1 VAEDSNQ
8 PVIIVKKKGKGH
20 GAGHHGGAWKVA
32 YADFVTA
39 MMAFFL
45 LLWLLNVT
53 TDDQKKGI
61 AQYFTPESVSRST
74 SGSGGILGGSSMAPG
89 AMPRDSAGLVMG
101 IPLAPT
107 GEQSDQEAPDQTK
120 PPENVK
126 NPDPDAEEL
135 AAAIK
140 QSEAEDNKT
149 ADKDKEKDND
159 KDFQGTLTN
168 EQLQKALA
176 EKEQK
181 DFQQAEAEIRQAI
194 QEMPDLKPLQ
204 QNLIIDNTPEGLRI
218 QIVDQQKTAMF
229 PVGSPN
235 PNQQMQELMG
245 LIAKVV
251 KQLPNPI
258 SVTGHTDSLPYP
270 PGAQY
275 TNWELSSDR
284 ANASRRALI
293 EGGLTP
299 DRIKF
304 VSGKA
309 DTDPLFKD
317 NPADPRN
324 RRISIVLLR
333 DVPAGSGTAPTAPA
347 PGSSAADTPAAPAGA
362 PAAAPGAPA
371 PTSAPITPAATGNP
385 AVPSPTQARRPVRG

>member
-1 VAEDSNQ
+1 VAEETNHAS
-8 PVIIVKKKGKGH
+8 VIIVKKVKGH

-89 AMPRDSAGLVMG
+89 AMPRDAAGLVMG

-107 GEQSDQEAPDQTK
+107 GEQSDQEAPDKTP
-120 PPENVK
+120 PPENTP

-140 QSEAEDNKT
+140 EAEAT
-149 ADKDKEKDND
+149 DKDAGGKP
-159 KDFQGTLTN
+159 GTPDLQNAT
-168 EQLQKALA
+168 QSDLQKALA
-176 EKEQK
+176 EKEDK
-181 DFQQAEAEIRQAI
+181 EFAKAEFDLRQAI
-194 QEMPDLKPLQ
+194 QDVPELRPLQ
-204 QNLIIDNTPEGLRI
+204 DNLIVDRTPEGLRI
-218 QIVDQQKTAMF
+218 QIVDQQKVAMF

-235 PNQQMQELMG
+235 PNEQMRELMG
-245 LIAKVV
+245 LIARVV
-251 KQLPNPI
+251 KQLPNPV
-258 SVTGHTDSLPYP
+258 SVTGYTDSLPYP

-284 ANASRRALI
+284 ANASRRALV
-293 EGGLTP
+293 EGGLTA
-299 DRIKF
+299 DRIKY
-304 VSGKA
+304 VTGKA
-309 DTDPLFKD
+309 ETEPLFKE

-324 RRISIVLLR
+324 RRISVVLLR
-333 DVPAGSGTAPTAPA
+333 DAPL
-347 PGSSAADTPAAPAGA
+347 PGPAAPATN
-362 PAAAPGAPA
+362 PASAAP
-371 PTSAPITPAATGNP
+371 PAATPTP
-385 AVPSPTQARRPVRG
+385 ASAPAVTPGVPSPSQVRRAARG

>member
-1 VAEDSNQ
+1 MAEESNQ

-20 GAGHHGGAWKVA
+20 GSHHGGAWKVA

-107 GEQSDQEAPDQTK
+107 GEQSDQDAPDQTK

-140 QSEAEDNKT
+140 DSDTDKAS
-149 ADKDKEKDND
+149 DKDKDKDND
-159 KDFQGTLTN
+159 KDLQGLTKD
-168 EQLQKALA
+168 ELQKALA
-176 EKEQK
+176 DKEEKEFK
-181 DFQQAEAEIRQAI
+181 QAEAELRQAI
-194 QEMPDLKPLQ
+194 QDVPDLRPLQ
-204 QNLIIDNTPEGLRI
+204 QNLIIDKTPEGLRI
-218 QIVDQQKTAMF
+218 QIVDQQKNAMF

-235 PNQQMQELMG
+235 PNPQMEALMG
-245 LIAKVV
+245 LIARVV
-251 KQLPNPI
+251 KTLPNPI

-284 ANASRRALI
+284 ANASRRALLA
-293 EGGLTP
+293 GGLTP
-299 DRIKF
+299 DRIKY
-304 VSGKA
+304 VTGKA
-309 DTDPLFKD
+309 DTDPLFQD
-317 NPADPRN
+317 AADPRN

-333 DVPAGSGTAPTAPA
+333 DVPLDGIAPA
-347 PGSSAADTPAAPAGA
+347 AGAKTGDASAA
-362 PAAAPGAPA
+362 PAAAPAAPAAPA
-371 PTSAPITPAATGNP
+371 PATTGDP
-385 AVPSPTQARRPVRG
+385 AVPSPSQARRPVRG

>member
-1 VAEDSNQ
+1 MAEESNQ

-20 GAGHHGGAWKVA
+20 GGHHGGAWKVA

-126 NPDPDAEEL
+126 NPDPNAEEL
-135 AAAIK
+135 EAAI
-140 QSEAEDNKT
+140 QQAEANKGP
-149 ADKDKEKDND
+149 DKDDKGQAAND
-159 KDFQGTLTN
+159 KDLQGLTKD
-168 EQLQKALA
+168 QLQKALA
-176 EKEQK
+176 EKEAK
-181 DFQQAEAEIRQAI
+181 EFKQAEAEIRQAI
-194 QEMPDLKPLQ
+194 QQAPDLRPLQ
-204 QNLIIDNTPEGLRI
+204 KSLVIDNTPEGLRI
-218 QIVDQQKTAMF
+218 QIVDQQKYAMF

-235 PNQQMQELMG
+235 PNPQMQALMG
-245 LIAKVV
+245 LIARVV
-251 KQLPNPI
+251 KQLPNPV

-293 EGGLTP
+293 EGGLSA
-299 DRIKF
+299 DRIKY
-304 VSGKA
+304 VTGKA
-309 DTDPLFKD
+309 DTEPLFKD

-333 DVPAGSGTAPTAPA
+333 DVPLAGAK
-347 PGSSAADTPAAPAGA
+347 AADAKTGAGPATGAAAASPTTKPTTNA
-362 PAAAPGAPA
+362 PAAAPPVV
-371 PTSAPITPAATGNP
+371 PATGIGDP
-385 AVPSPTQARRPVRG
+385 AVPSPSQARRPVRG

>member
-1 VAEDSNQ
+1 MAEETNQ
-8 PVIIVKKKGKGH
+8 PIIIVKKKGKGH
-20 GAGHHGGAWKVA
+20 GAHHGGAWKVA

-107 GEQSDQEAPDQTK
+107 GEQSDAEAPDKTA
-120 PPENVK
+120 PPENVQ

-140 QSEAEDNKT
+140 EANADGQKQNDK
-149 ADKDKEKDND
+149 DKDKEFGFD
-159 KDFQGTLTN
+159 KDLQGLTK
-168 EQLQKALA
+168 EELQKALA
-176 EKEQK
+176 AKEEKE
-181 DFQQAEAEIRQAI
+181 FQQAADTIRQAI
-194 QEMPDLKPLQ
+194 QEVPDLKPLQ
-204 QNLIIDNTPEGLRI
+204 ENLIIDKTPEGLRI

-229 PVGSPN
+229 PVGSPS
-235 PNQQMQELMG
+235 PNEQMRQLMG

-270 PGAQY
+270 AGAQY

-293 EGGLTP
+293 EGGLSP
-299 DRIKF
+299 DRIKY
-304 VSGKA
+304 VQGKA
-309 DTDPLFKD
+309 ETEPLFKD

-324 RRISIVLLR
+324 RRISVVLLR
-333 DVPAGSGTAPTAPA
+333 DVPLDG
-347 PGSSAADTPAAPAGA
+347 AAPAGA
-362 PAAAPGAPA
+362 APAGAAATPGATPPGGPAAAPARPANAAPA
-371 PTSAPITPAATGNP
+371 TSPS
-385 AVPSPTQARRPVRG
+385 VPSPSQARRQVRG

>member
-1 VAEDSNQ
+1 MAEESNQ
-8 PVIIVKKKGKGH
+8 PVIVVKKKGKGH
-20 GAGHHGGAWKVA
+20 GGHHGGAWKVA

-74 SGSGGILGGSSMAPG
+74 SGSGGILGGSSMSPG

-107 GEQSDQEAPDQTK
+107 GEQSDQEAPDKTA

-140 QSEAEDNKT
+140 EAQ
-149 ADKDKEKDND
+149 ADKNSNGGADNQD
-159 KDFQGTLTN
+159 LQGASQ

-176 EKEQK
+176 EKQEQQFNK
-181 DFQQAEAEIRQAI
+181 AEHDLRQAI
-194 QEMPDLKPLQ
+194 QDVPELRPLQ
-204 QNLIIDNTPEGLRI
+204 ENLLIDKTPEGLRI
-218 QIVDQQKTAMF
+218 QIVDQQKNAMF
-229 PVGSPN
+229 PTGSPV
-235 PNQQMQELMG
+235 PNEKMQELMS
-245 LIAKVV
+245 LIARVV
-251 KQLPNPI
+251 KQLPNP
-258 SVTGHTDSLPYP
+258 VYVAGHTDSLPYP
-270 PGAQY
+270 QGAQY

-293 EGGLTP
+293 EGGLSP
-299 DRIKF
+299 DRIKY
-304 VSGKA
+304 VTGKA

-333 DVPAGSGTAPTAPA
+333 DQLVAGATAAPGDAPAGRP
-347 PGSSAADTPAAPAGA
+347 PAAP
-362 PAAAPGAPA
+362 PAAAQPG
-371 PTSAPITPAATGNP
+371 TPAGP
-385 AVPSPTQARRPVRG
+385 AIPSPAQARRPARG

>member
-1 VAEDSNQ
+1 MAEESNQ
-8 PVIIVKKKGKGH
+8 PVIVVKKKGKGH
-20 GAGHHGGAWKVA
+20 GGHHGGAWKVA

-74 SGSGGILGGSSMAPG
+74 SGSGGILGGSSMSPG

-107 GEQSDQEAPDQTK
+107 GEQSDQEAPDKTA

-140 QSEAEDNKT
+140 EAQ
-149 ADKDKEKDND
+149 ADKNSNGGTDNQD
-159 KDFQGTLTN
+159 LQGASQ

-176 EKEQK
+176 EKQEQQFNK
-181 DFQQAEAEIRQAI
+181 AEHDLRQAI
-194 QEMPDLKPLQ
+194 QDVPELRPLQ
-204 QNLIIDNTPEGLRI
+204 ENLLIDKTPEGLRI
-218 QIVDQQKTAMF
+218 QIVDQQKNAMF
-229 PVGSPN
+229 PTGSPV
-235 PNQQMQELMG
+235 PNEKMQELMS
-245 LIAKVV
+245 LIARVV
-251 KQLPNPI
+251 KQLPNP
-258 SVTGHTDSLPYP
+258 VYVAGHTDSLPYP
-270 PGAQY
+270 QGAQY

-293 EGGLTP
+293 EGGLSP
-299 DRIKF
+299 DRIKY
-304 VSGKA
+304 VTGKA

-333 DVPAGSGTAPTAPA
+333 DQLVAGATAAPGDAPAGQP
-347 PGSSAADTPAAPAGA
+347 PAAP
-362 PAAAPGAPA
+362 PAAAQPG
-371 PTSAPITPAATGNP
+371 TPAGP
-385 AVPSPTQARRPVRG
+385 AIPSPAQARRPARG

>member
-1 VAEDSNQ
+1 MAEETNQ

-20 GAGHHGGAWKVA
+20 SAHHGGAWKVA

-89 AMPRDSAGLVMG
+89 AMPRDAAGLVMG

-107 GEQSDQEAPDQTK
+107 GEQSDQEAPDKTP
-120 PPENVK
+120 PPENVQ

-140 QSEAEDNKT
+140 EANAEAKQN
-149 ADKDKEKDND
+149 DKDKDKDND
-159 KDFQGTLTN
+159 KDLQGLTN
-168 EQLQKALA
+168 EELQKALA
-176 EKEQK
+176 AREEKEFTK
-181 DFQQAEAEIRQAI
+181 AESELRQAI
-194 QEMPDLKPLQ
+194 QEVPELKPLQ
-204 QNLIIDNTPEGLRI
+204 ENLIIDRTPEGLRI
-218 QIVDQQKTAMF
+218 QIVDQQKNAMF

-235 PNQQMQELMG
+235 PNEQMRQLMT
-245 LIAKVV
+245 LIARVV
-251 KQLPNPI
+251 KQLPNPV
-258 SVTGHTDSLPYP
+258 SVTGHTDSLAYK

-284 ANASRRALI
+284 ANASRRALL

-299 DRIKF
+299 DRIKY
-304 VSGKA
+304 VTGKA
-309 DTDPLFKD
+309 ETEPLFSD

-324 RRISIVLLR
+324 RRISVVLLR
-333 DVPAGSGTAPTAPA
+333 DVQVPGAAAG
-347 PGSSAADTPAAPAGA
+347 AAPAGA
-362 PAAAPGAPA
+362 TAPAAPTAAPVTPASAPA
-371 PTSAPITPAATGNP
+371 GGP
-385 AVPSPTQARRPVRG
+385 AVPSPSQVRRAVRG

>member
-8 PVIIVKKKGKGH
+8 APVIIVKKKGKGH
-20 GAGHHGGAWKVA
+20 GAHHGGAWKVA

-89 AMPRDSAGLVMG
+89 AMPRDAAGLVMG

-107 GEQSDQEAPDQTK
+107 GEQSDQEAPDKTA
-120 PPENVK
+120 PPENVP

-140 QSEAEDNKT
+140 EAE
-149 ADKDKEKDND
+149 ADSKNNPSGGVGGQDTGATGQQQDLQNATPAE
-159 KDFQGTLTN
+159 
-168 EQLQKALA
+168 LQKALA
-176 EKEQK
+176 QKEEKEFQK
-181 DFQQAEAEIRQAI
+181 AENEVRQAI
-194 QEMPDLKPLQ
+194 QDIPELRPLQ
-204 QNLIIDNTPEGLRI
+204 DNLIIDRTPEGLRI
-218 QIVDQQKTAMF
+218 QIVDQQKYAMF
-229 PVGSPN
+229 PTGSPN
-235 PNQQMQELMG
+235 PNDQMRELMT
-245 LIAKVV
+245 LIAKAV
-251 KQLPNPI
+251 KTLPNPI

-270 PGAQY
+270 KGAQY

-293 EGGLTP
+293 DGGLPP
-299 DRIKF
+299 DRVKF

-309 DTDPLFKD
+309 DAEPLFKE

-333 DVPAGSGTAPTAPA
+333 DVPLDGPAPTALPPGATPAGSTASAA
-347 PGSSAADTPAAPAGA
+347 PGAPAGA
-362 PAAAPGAPA
+362 PAAAPRP
-371 PTSAPITPAATGNP
+371 PAATPTQG
-385 AVPSPTQARRPVRG
+385 VPSPSQARRATRG

>member
-1 VAEDSNQ
+1 VAEETNQ

-120 PPENVK
+120 PPENVQ
-126 NPDPDAEEL
+126 NPDPDAEEI

-140 QSEAEDNKT
+140 QSETQDNKT
-149 ADKDKEKDND
+149 ADKDKEHDND
-159 KDFQGTLTN
+159 KDFQGNISN

-194 QEMPDLKPLQ
+194 QEVPDLKPLQ

-235 PNQQMQELMG
+235 PNTQMQELMS

-293 EGGLTP
+293 EGGLAA
-299 DRIKF
+299 DRIKY

-309 DTDPLFKD
+309 ETDPLFKD

-333 DVPAGSGTAPTAPA
+333 DVPLEAKTAPTAPV
-347 PGSSAADTPAAPAGA
+347 PGSSAATPPAAPGGPRV
-362 PAAAPGAPA
+362 PAAAPTAAPA
-371 PTSAPITPAATGNP
+371 SSGNP

>member
-1 VAEDSNQ
+1 MAEETNQ

-20 GAGHHGGAWKVA
+20 GAHHGGAWKVA

-89 AMPRDSAGLVMG
+89 AMPRDAAGLVMG

-107 GEQSDQEAPDQTK
+107 GEQSDQEAPDKTP
-120 PPENVK
+120 PPENVQ

-135 AAAIK
+135 AAAIREANADSK
-140 QSEAEDNKT
+140 Q
-149 ADKDKEKDND
+149 ADKDKDKDND
-159 KDFQGTLTN
+159 KDLQGLSK
-168 EQLQKALA
+168 EELQKALA
-176 EKEQK
+176 AREEKEFQK
-181 DFQQAEAEIRQAI
+181 AETELRQAI
-194 QEMPDLKPLQ
+194 QEVPELKPLQ
-204 QNLIIDNTPEGLRI
+204 ENLIIDRTPEGLRI

-229 PVGSPN
+229 PIGSPN
-235 PNQQMQELMG
+235 PNEQMRQLMN

-251 KQLPNPI
+251 KQLPNPV
-258 SVTGHTDSLPYP
+258 SVTGHTDSLAYKA
-270 PGAQY
+270 GAQY

-284 ANASRRALI
+284 ANASRRALV

-299 DRIKF
+299 DRIKY
-304 VSGKA
+304 VTGKA
-309 DTDPLFKD
+309 ETEPLFTD

-333 DVPAGSGTAPTAPA
+333 DVPV
-347 PGSSAADTPAAPAGA
+347 PGAAAAAPAGA
-362 PAAAPGAPA
+362 AAPAAAPAA
-371 PTSAPITPAATGNP
+371 TPTSAPAGGP
-385 AVPSPTQARRPVRG
+385 AVPSPSQARRQVRG

>member
-1 VAEDSNQ
+1 VADESNQ

-20 GAGHHGGAWKVA
+20 GAHHGGAWKVA

-120 PPENVK
+120 PPENVQ
-126 NPDPDAEEL
+126 NPDPDAEEI

-140 QSEAEDNKT
+140 QSESQDNKT
-149 ADKDKEKDND
+149 ADKDKDKDND
-159 KDFQGTLTN
+159 KDFQGN
-168 EQLQKALA
+168 ISNAQLQKALA

-194 QEMPDLKPLQ
+194 QQVPDLKPLQ

-218 QIVDQQKTAMF
+218 QIVDQQKSAMF

-235 PNQQMQELMG
+235 PNQQMQELMS

-284 ANASRRALI
+284 ANASRRALLD
-293 EGGLTP
+293 GGLTA

-317 NPADPRN
+317 PADPRN

-333 DVPAGSGTAPTAPA
+333 DVPLGSGPAPTAPT
-347 PGSSAADTPAAPAGA
+347 PGSAAATPPAGAAPA
-362 PAAAPGAPA
+362 
-371 PTSAPITPAATGNP
+371 SPAATPASSTGGGP
-385 AVPSPTQARRPVRG
+385 AVPSATQARRPVKG

>member
-1 VAEDSNQ
+1 MADDSNQ
-8 PVIIVKKKGKGH
+8 PTIIIKKKGKGH

-89 AMPRDSAGLVMG
+89 AMPRDSACMVMG

-107 GEQSDQEAPDQTK
+107 GEQSDQEAPDKTA

-126 NPDPDAEEL
+126 DPDPNAEEL
-135 AAAIK
+135 ASALKNEAAEG
-140 QSEAEDNKT
+140 QAGGAGGPPRDPTQAE
-149 ADKDKEKDND
+149 
-159 KDFQGTLTN
+159 
-168 EQLQKALA
+168 LQKALA
-176 EKEQK
+176 QQEEQQ
-181 DFQQAEAEIRQAI
+181 FQQAQAELNQAI
-194 QEMPDLKPLQ
+194 QEIPELKPLKD
-204 QNLIIDNTPEGLRI
+204 NLIIDKTPDGLRI
-218 QIVDQQKTAMF
+218 QIVDQQKQSMF
-229 PVGSPN
+229 PSGSSN
-235 PNQQMQELMG
+235 PQQNMRELMG
-245 LIAKVV
+245 LVARVV
-251 KQLPNPI
+251 SKLPNKI
-258 SVTGHTDSLPYP
+258 SVTGHTDSTPFP

-293 EGGLTP
+293 EGGLKA
-299 DRIKF
+299 DRIEY
-304 VSGKA
+304 VTGKA
-309 DTDPLFKD
+309 EGDPLFKE

-324 RRISIVLLR
+324 RRISLVLLR
-333 DVPAGSGTAPTAPA
+333 DVPAPSAQALQPVSTRPT
-347 PGSSAADTPAAPAGA
+347 GAAPAA
-362 PAAAPGAPA
+362 QPA
-371 PTSAPITPAATGNP
+371 PRVGSAPVGSP
-385 AVPSPTQARRPVRG
+385 AVPSPTQQRRQQTRN